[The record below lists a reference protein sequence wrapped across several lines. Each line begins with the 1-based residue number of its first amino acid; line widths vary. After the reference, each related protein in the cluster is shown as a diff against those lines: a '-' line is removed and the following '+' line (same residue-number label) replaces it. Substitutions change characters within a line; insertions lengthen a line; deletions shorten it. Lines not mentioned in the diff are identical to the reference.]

1 MIRIAVCDDERCFVE
16 QMNHIITNHA
26 RDISQPP
33 ETSFYTSSSQLLYDV
48 EEGAHFDLLLLDIEM
63 PEGDGMSL
71 AASLR
76 RHLPM
81 AMIIFITSHTQYAVK
96 AYELSVFRY
105 IPKTEVETCL
115 PLALKDAV
123 QILKRNSSDAYII
136 ESPRRVQKIA
146 LEDIFYVYKKQK
158 NSVMA
163 ARSGEVPVRKPLA
176 QVLEELNTIPAGVTG
191 GSGSFLMVERG
202 YIVNLF
208 HVDKLEDEQIYLDNG
223 TVLPVSR
230 HRLKETREAI
240 TRYWREM
247 L

>member
-63 PEGDGMSL
+63 PEKDGMSL

-76 RHLPM
+76 RHLPLSL
-81 AMIIFITSHTQYAVK
+81 IIFITSHTQYAVK

-105 IPKTEVETCL
+105 IPKSEMETCL
-115 PLALKDAV
+115 PLALKDASR
-123 QILKRNSSDAYII
+123 ILKQSSSDTYII
-136 ESPRRVQKIA
+136 ESARRIQKLSA
-146 LEDIFYVYKKQK
+146 EDIIYVYKQQK
-158 NSVMA
+158 YSVIA
-163 ARSGEVPVRKPLA
+163 AKGGEIPVRKPLA
-176 QVLEELNTIPAGVTG
+176 QVLEELNTLTAGGT
-191 GSGSFLMVERG
+191 GSFLMVERG

-208 HVDKLEDEQIYLDNG
+208 HVEKLEDEQIYLDNG
-223 TVLPVSR
+223 SVLPVSR
-230 HRLKETREAI
+230 NRLKETREAI
-240 TRYWREM
+240 TRYWRKM